1 MRGEVMA
8 KYRKTLLYISFVIF
22 IVLGIL
28 VFKSDR
34 GIIFDVWIL
43 NWIKESLS
51 IRVVSFMGL
60 VSFLG
65 SETFLFPIMAMVI
78 SYFLIKKSY
87 YISVLLLASS
97 LGSFIVNYL
106 LKAIFQRTRP
116 LEYFLVEQAGLSY
129 PSGHTMVSTT
139 MFLTF
144 AYIYSRGK
152 SETKKKYAYTLALIY
167 ILLMGIS
174 RVSLGVHWP
183 TDIIGGLLGGYIFY
197 ELVILKIPKKIL
209 KKR

>member
-1 MRGEVMA
+1 MD
-8 KYRKTLLYISFVIF
+8 KIRKIALFISLVIF
-22 IVLGIL
+22 MLLGIL
-28 VFKSDR
+28 VFNSEK
-34 GIIFDVWIL
+34 GILFDIRML
-43 NWIKESLS
+43 NWVQRSLS
-51 IRVVSFMGL
+51 SSVVSFMGL

-65 SETFLFPIMAMVI
+65 SETFLFPVMAMFI

-87 YISVLLLASS
+87 YISVLLLTSS

-106 LKAIFQRTRP
+106 LKAVFQRTRP
-116 LEYFLVEQAGLSY
+116 LEYFLVEQGGLSY

-152 SETKKKYAYTLALIY
+152 SENKKKFAYTSSLIY

-183 TDIIGGLLGGYIFY
+183 TDIIGGLLGGCIFY
-197 ELVILKIPKKIL
+197 ELIILKIKEKTL
-209 KKR
+209 N

>member
-1 MRGEVMA
+1 MA

-197 ELVILKIPKKIL
+197 ELLILKIPKKIL